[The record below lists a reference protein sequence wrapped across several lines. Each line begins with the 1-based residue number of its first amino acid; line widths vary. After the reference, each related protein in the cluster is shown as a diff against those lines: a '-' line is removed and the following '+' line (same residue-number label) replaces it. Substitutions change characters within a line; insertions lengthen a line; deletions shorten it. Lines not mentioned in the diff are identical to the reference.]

1 MEQLTPQDKKNL
13 RIASKLLRVEGIDRG
28 QIQIDLT
35 SYYNSGESLEDDL
48 DYFNNIRAYGSMNEV
63 PDVLKPIF
71 KKLILKAIESTEM
84 SESENDQ
91 LYLMF
96 DAKNQEITI
105 THSWYEIEDNESSG
119 ISWEL
124 EDENGTE
131 DEELKKI
138 FDSLEQ
144 YEDESDNLLIL
155 RYDGSGD
162 SGYLEGQFEGGY
174 EVPAIVE
181 DYCADLLS
189 INFGGWEINEGSWG
203 EFTFDLE
210 NKVIELNH
218 TMREE
223 VEHNDT
229 KFEESFAK

>member
-1 MEQLTPQDKKNL
+1 MELLTPQEKKDL
-13 RIASKLLRVEGIDRG
+13 RIASKLLRVEGIDQG
-28 QIQIDLT
+28 QIQIDLVH
-35 SYYNSGESLEDDL
+35 YYFSKSFEDEL
-48 DYFNNIRAYGSMNEV
+48 DYFTNIGGHDPRSEV
-63 PDVLKPIF
+63 PHILKPIF
-71 KKLILKAIESTEM
+71 KKLILNTIQNTEL
-84 SESENDQ
+84 SDSENDQ

-96 DAKNQEITI
+96 NAKNLDIEI
-105 THSWYEIEDNESSG
+105 THSWYEMQDMESAG

-124 EDENGTE
+124 NDEDNSERLE
-131 DEELKKI
+131 KI
-138 FDSLEQ
+138 FESLEQ
-144 YEDESDNLLIL
+144 YKDESDDLLIL

-162 SGYLEGQFEGGY
+162 SGYLESQFEGGY

-181 DYCADLLS
+181 DFCEDQLS
-189 INFGGWEINEGSWG
+189 SNFGGWEINEGSWG
-203 EFTFDLE
+203 DFTFDLE